1 MEVSRHLSL
10 VNNLDEIIQLGEFV
24 EEICETIHLDAE
36 STMGMNLAM
45 EEAVVNVINY
55 AYPEGTTGDIHVE
68 AHADDTSLTFVIRDS
83 GKPFDP
89 TAVKEPDTSL
99 PAEERPIGGLGIY
112 LIRSYMDEV
121 SYERTTASPKG
132 ENVLTLV
139 KKLT

>member
-1 MEVSRHLSL
+1 MEVLRHLSL
-10 VNNLDEIIQLGEFV
+10 LNNLDEIIRLGEFV
-24 EEICETIHLDAE
+24 EEVCEAVHLDAE
-36 STMGMNLAM
+36 GTMGMNLAM

-68 AHADDTSLTFVIRDS
+68 ARADDQSLTFVIRDS

-89 TAVKEPDTSL
+89 TAVQEPDTSL
-99 PAEERPIGGLGIY
+99 SAEERPIGGLGIY